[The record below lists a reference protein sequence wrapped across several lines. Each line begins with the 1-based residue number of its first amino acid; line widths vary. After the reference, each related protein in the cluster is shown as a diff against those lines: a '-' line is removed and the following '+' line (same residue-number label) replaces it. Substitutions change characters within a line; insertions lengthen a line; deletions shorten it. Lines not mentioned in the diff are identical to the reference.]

1 MSWLSLLVLPV
12 VHGLILVVTA
22 LFWWS
27 RPYYSRPYYSRSYY
41 GGHILIMVV
50 TALLWWSRPYY
61 SRPYYG
67 GHGLIIHGPIIHGL
81 IMVVTALLWW
91 SRPYYS
97 RPYYSRPYYGGHSL
111 IIHGPIIHGLILVVT
126 ALLSLQVFIT
136 TVFHRFSQD
145 GRGTVVPSVWHRTA
159 RVLGGPAAGTTRSN
173 IFLFKMVRQQA
184 LEATNKPSLSQN
196 KVTNERATRRYF
208 KLVLTPAR
216 A

>member
-81 IMVVTALLWW
+81 IMVVTALLFTALLFTALFWW
-91 SRPYYS
+91 SRPYYHY
-97 RPYYSRPYYGGHSL
+97 RF
-111 IIHGPIIHGLILVVT
+111 
-126 ALLSLQVFIT
+126 LSLLFFIDLARMGGVQLCQVFGT
-136 TVFHRFSQD
+136 ELPVFWVGQPRGRPGAIFSSSKWCDSRLWKLQINQAY
-145 GRGTVVPSVWHRTA
+145 HK
-159 RVLGGPAAGTTRSN
+159 TR
-173 IFLFKMVRQQA
+173 
-184 LEATNKPSLSQN
+184 
-196 KVTNERATRRYF
+196 
-208 KLVLTPAR
+208 
-216 A
+216 

>member
-12 VHGLILVVTA
+12 V
-22 LFWWS
+22 
-27 RPYYSRPYYSRSYY
+27 
-41 GGHILIMVV
+41 
-50 TALLWWSRPYY
+50 
-61 SRPYYG
+61 
-67 GHGLIIHGPIIHGL
+67 
-81 IMVVTALLWW
+81 
-91 SRPYYS
+91 
-97 RPYYSRPYYGGHSL
+97 
-111 IIHGPIIHGLILVVT
+111 HGLILVVT